1 MKRLLPAAFAALLA
15 VQVLPAA
22 TLAWQQTRRLSDGR
36 PVLLSVETRDP
47 RDLFRGEYSVLGY
60 GIGRL
65 QGVAAPSDACD
76 LGTRESCTVRAQKV
90 YVRLA
95 PDADGV
101 HRVQDVRL
109 AAPPDGELFIT
120 GTLQFGTLVREGAP
134 LATKA
139 ICDKPACLS
148 GSVTY
153 GIENWYGPQ
162 GVPAKLDRVARKD
175 VLVEARIGADGAAV
189 LDAVRVGG
197 TTFAR
202 TARLW

>member
-1 MKRLLPAAFAALLA
+1 MKTLLPAAFAALLV
-15 VQVLPAA
+15 VQVAPAA

-47 RDLFRGEYSVLGY
+47 RDLFRGEYSVLAY

-65 QGVAAPSDACD
+65 QGVAAPADACD
-76 LGTRESCTVRAQKV
+76 LGTRGSCPVRAQRV

-101 HRVQDVRL
+101 HRAQDVSF
-109 AAPPDGELFIT
+109 APPSDGALFIA
-120 GTLQFGTLVREGAP
+120 GTLQFGTLAREGAA
-134 LATKA
+134 LAAKA
-139 ICDKPACLS
+139 VCDKPVCLS
-148 GSVTY
+148 GIVTY

-162 GVPAKLDRVARKD
+162 GVPVKLDRAARKD
-175 VLVEARIGADGAAV
+175 ILVEARIGADGVAA

>member
-1 MKRLLPAAFAALLA
+1 MKRLLPAAFAALFV
-15 VQVLPAA
+15 VQVLPVA
-22 TLAWQQTRRLSDGR
+22 TLAWQQTQRLSEGR

-47 RDLFRGEYSVLGY
+47 RDLFRGEYSVLAY
-60 GIGRL
+60 GIARL
-65 QGVAAPSDACD
+65 QGVAAPADACD
-76 LGTRESCTVRAQKV
+76 LDTRGTCTLRARKV

-101 HRVQDVRL
+101 HRAQDVL
-109 AAPPDGELFIT
+109 LAPPSDGALFVA

-139 ICDKPACLS
+139 ICDRPACLS
-148 GSVTY
+148 GSITY
-153 GIENWYGPQ
+153 GIEAWYGPQ
-162 GVPAKLDRVARKD
+162 GVPAKLDRAARKD
-175 VLVEARIGADGAAV
+175 ILVEARIGADGAAS

>member
-1 MKRLLPAAFAALLA
+1 MKRLLPLAFAALLV

-22 TLAWQQTRRLSDGR
+22 TLAWQQTRRLSEGR

-47 RDLFRGEYSVLGY
+47 RDLFRGEYSVLAY

-76 LGTRESCTVRAQKV
+76 LGTRGTCTMRMQTV

-101 HRVQDVRL
+101 QRVQDVL
-109 AAPPDGELFIT
+109 LTAPPDGELFIA
-120 GTLQFGTLVREGAP
+120 GTLQLGTLVREGAP
-134 LATKA
+134 LAAKA
-139 ICDKPACLS
+139 VCDKPACLS
-148 GSVTY
+148 GSVSY

-162 GVPAKLDRVARKD
+162 GVPAKLDRAARKD
-175 VLVEARIGADGAAV
+175 ILVEARIGANGVAALDG
-189 LDAVRVGG
+189 LRVGG